1 MTGALSGILAMAAP
15 LLFATLGA
23 LATEYAGVLAVFMEG
38 AITFAGFVCV
48 AVTGATKNPALGF
61 AAAAVTTV
69 ALLFIVSRFTERTKA
84 NPFLTG
90 LSVNLFAAG
99 ITSWLSAAIYGT
111 RGVIALPDAGTT
123 IAALRNLAFPA
134 SLVACLAFAAF
145 MALTVQ
151 GNNLRVTGSAAEAL
165 AGRGIRADRYRTAS
179 WCIAAFFAACA
190 GSILSLSLGAWVPNL
205 SAGRGWTALAAVY
218 LGFRNPFACVGA
230 VLVFSAAEYL
240 TTIMQGTGQVP
251 ATLILGLPY
260 ALSLAVFLL
269 IPQKK
274 R

>member
-1 MTGALSGILAMAAP
+1 
-15 LLFATLGA
+15 
-23 LATEYAGVLAVFMEG
+23 
-38 AITFAGFVCV
+38 
-48 AVTGATKNPALGF
+48 
-61 AAAAVTTV
+61 
-69 ALLFIVSRFTERTKA
+69 
-84 NPFLTG
+84 
-90 LSVNLFAAG
+90 
-99 ITSWLSAAIYGT
+99 
-111 RGVIALPDAGTT
+111 
-123 IAALRNLAFPA
+123 
-134 SLVACLAFAAF
+134 